1 MSQVVIFRQP
11 DHPRGCGEN
20 SYVSDR
26 RQRRIGSPPRMRGKL
41 FSYCSHKS
49 PKGITP
55 ADAGKTSLRGVILC
69 GAKDHPRG
77 CGENRGSIPPD
88 GGGSGSP
95 PRMRGKP
102 QHKKSRIATSRIT
115 PADAGKT
122 KAAKSICAVAKDH
135 PRGCGEN
142 MYTTRTAPGFLGSPP
157 RMRGKRCSQATKAT
171 HQRITPADAGKTSSG
186 SFFCPRYWDHP
197 RGCGENFAAFLSAAR
212 ILGSPPRMRGKLNC
226 RVTSSTRV
234 RITPADA
241 GKTTQCCGYRSTRQ
255 DHPRGCGENLPDFK
269 FSGDVKGS
277 PPRMRGKRQ

>member
-1 MSQVVIFRQP
+1 MGSPPQVRGKLYYSVALFAPRRITPADAGKTQMSQVVIFRQP

-77 CGENRGSIPPD
+77 CGENLPARLKAMQGQ
-88 GGGSGSP
+88 GSP
-95 PRMRGKP
+95 PRMRGK
-102 QHKKSRIATSRIT
+102 HKALAKQDRATGIT

-122 KAAKSICAVAKDH
+122 YFLRILDFCIEDH

-142 MYTTRTAPGFLGSPP
+142 DRWNCISTA
-157 RMRGKRCSQATKAT
+157 
-171 HQRITPADAGKTSSG
+171 
-186 SFFCPRYWDHP
+186 
-197 RGCGENFAAFLSAAR
+197 N
-212 ILGSPPRMRGKLNC
+212 
-226 RVTSSTRV
+226 
-234 RITPADA
+234 
-241 GKTTQCCGYRSTRQ
+241 
-255 DHPRGCGENLPDFK
+255 
-269 FSGDVKGS
+269 KGS
-277 PPRMRGKRQ
+277 PPQVRGKHFLFPMDRR